1 MVKRGGARI
10 QIAVTLYSPCRPS
23 LGTRQCLLLP
33 RGKRSED
40 QINTLPG
47 AVTLGWGTTLWASR
61 QPAWVNTSYVL
72 RKLGP

>member
-1 MVKRGGARI
+1 MVKRRGARVP
-10 QIAVTLYSPCRPS
+10 IAVTLYSLCRPS

-40 QINTLPG
+40 QVNTLPG
-47 AVTLGWGTTLWASR
+47 AVTLGRGTTLWASR
-61 QPAWVNTSYVL
+61 QPAWANTSFVL